1 MSRDA
6 SLGRK
11 YEIDMCS
18 GPIFKKMLRFTL
30 PLMASGALQLLF
42 NAADIVVVGRFAGD
56 NSLAA
61 VGSTGSLVALFT
73 NLFLGLSIGANV
85 IAARYYGA
93 KDQKALSETVHT
105 AIMLSLISGLLL
117 TLIGECLAR
126 QMLELMRSDEKVIGL
141 STLYLRVYFLGMT
154 AMMVYNFSSAILRA
168 AGDTRRPLY
177 YLIIAGFINVVLNV
191 FFVVVLKMDVAG
203 VATATAVSQC
213 VSAAL
218 VVRCLLKHGGAVSFE
233 LRKLRIHRDKLI
245 SIIRVG
251 IPAGIQGVVFAIS
264 NVIVQSSINSFGAT
278 LMAGSAAANNIEA
291 FFYVSLNAFH
301 QATVSFTSQNY
312 GAGESKRINRVVMC
326 ALACAFVVG
335 TALGNIALLFG
346 DKLLGIY
353 SKSEPVIR
361 EGLIRMT
368 INLRFYAVCGM
379 MDVMAGAVRGIGYS
393 IMPMMVSMLGACG
406 TRLLWIYTVFAQP
419 KWHTT
424 RMLFIAY
431 PISWAITFCAHLVC
445 FLIVK
450 KKADERMRGITR
462 SLQ

>member
-1 MSRDA
+1 MSRD
-6 SLGRK
+6 SSSGRK

-18 GPIFKKMLRFTL
+18 GPIFTKMLRFAL

-85 IAARYYGA
+85 IAARFYGA

-105 AIMLSLISGLLL
+105 AIMLSLISGILL
-117 TLIGECLAR
+117 TVLGECLAR
-126 QMLELMRSDEKVIGL
+126 QLLVLMRSDEKVIGL
-141 STLYLRVYFLGMT
+141 STLYLRIYFLGMT
-154 AMMVYNFSSAILRA
+154 AMMVYNFASAILRA

-213 VSAAL
+213 VSAVL
-218 VVRCLLKHGGAVSFE
+218 VVRCMLKHGGAVSFE
-233 LRKLRIHRDKLI
+233 IRKLRIYKERLI
-245 SIIRVG
+245 AIIRIG
-251 IPAGIQGVVFAIS
+251 IPAGIQGTVFSIS
-264 NVIVQSSINSFGAT
+264 NVLVQSSINSFGAT
-278 LMAGSAAANNIEA
+278 VMAGSAAANNIEA
-291 FFYVSLNAFH
+291 FLYVSLNSFH

-312 GAGESKRINRVVMC
+312 GAGETKRINKVVVC
-326 ALACAFVVG
+326 ALACVIVLG
-335 TALGNIALLFG
+335 MVLGNLAILFG
-346 DKLLGIY
+346 NTLLGIY
-353 SKSEPVIR
+353 SKSKPVIQ
-361 EGLIRMT
+361 EGMIRIST
-368 INLRFYAVCGM
+368 NLRVYALCGM

-393 IMPMMVSMLGACG
+393 IMPMIVSMLGACG
-406 TRLLWIYTVFAQP
+406 TRMLWIYTVFAQQ

-424 RMLFIAY
+424 RTLFVSY
-431 PISWAITFCAHLVC
+431 PISWAITFSAHLIC

-450 KKADERMRGITR
+450 KKADERMRRITH